1 MNCPHCQKE
10 LPVNYDAAWCPFCG
24 RDLTLPKAD
33 SPQETLPPFK
43 IKWWLFLAAMFA
55 PLLLTILAVLL
66 GAKRDNV
73 SPMIALIG
81 GGIAGIVCGVMLGLQ
96 GGDTTTSR
104 VFISI
109 LMALVM
115 AVVCIGLSCFGC
127 MTAGFQLHFG

>member
-1 MNCPHCQKE
+1 
-10 LPVNYDAAWCPFCG
+10 
-24 RDLTLPKAD
+24 
-33 SPQETLPPFK
+33 
-43 IKWWLFLAAMFA
+43 MFA